1 MLKVQPKLKRLTI
14 ALMIGPIIGPIIGLG
29 VAGMSAPVIA
39 AEGMAEQC
47 REEVARLHTWIKGTA
62 PPIPEEEI
70 RKIDAQKLLA
80 LDVCGKAHKA
90 EPKNGLAALQ
100 LGYANMAV
108 KETELAAELF
118 EKAADSGDPIAQVTL
133 ARMLATGKYM
143 IQDRGRAQRIL
154 HALAKDKSTPIG
166 LRLTATME
174 FMPGRIGPE
183 KPRFVRRIFDAA
195 IAEGS
200 AEAMIIYATKV
211 LRVSSND
218 ATPEQAKEGVALLRR
233 AADELNDVSAMIYL
247 ALMHAK
253 GLHVEESNEKAIAY
267 SKKAIDAGSV
277 RGYGIL
283 GQILQNAGDLEEAF
297 KWMKKGAEAGDP
309 FSQGMVGFLYNGGF
323 GVGQDMD
330 AAVMWWKK
338 ARWNGN
344 RLGAAYMK
352 VHREQEAARIKAEK
366 KEAEEAKKAPV
377 KKN

>member
-1 MLKVQPKLKRLTI
+1 MIADGRKVP
-14 ALMIGPIIGPIIGLG
+14 
-29 VAGMSAPVIA
+29 VAGAVLVNA
-39 AEGMAEQC
+39 
-47 REEVARLHTWIKGTA
+47 TA
-62 PPIPEEEI
+62 GHAFE
-70 RKIDAQKLLA
+70 
-80 LDVCGKAHKA
+80 LD
-90 EPKNGLAALQ
+90 
-100 LGYANMAV
+100 
-108 KETELAAELF
+108 
-118 EKAADSGDPIAQVTL
+118 DI
-133 ARMLATGKYM
+133 
-143 IQDRGRAQRIL
+143 
-154 HALAKDKSTPIG
+154 
-166 LRLTATME
+166 
-174 FMPGRIGPE
+174 
-183 KPRFVRRIFDAA
+183 
-195 IAEGS
+195 
-200 AEAMIIYATKV
+200 
-211 LRVSSND
+211 
-218 ATPEQAKEGVALLRR
+218 
-233 AADELNDVSAMIYL
+233 
-247 ALMHAK
+247 HAK